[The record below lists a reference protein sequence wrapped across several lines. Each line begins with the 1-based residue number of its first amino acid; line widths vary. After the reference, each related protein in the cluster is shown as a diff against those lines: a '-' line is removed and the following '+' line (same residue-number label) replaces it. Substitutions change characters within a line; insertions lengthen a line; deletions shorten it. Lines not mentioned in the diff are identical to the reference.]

1 MITRSIYIGN
11 PAYLKLKDEQMYI
24 LCPETKEAKG
34 KVPVEDLG
42 LLMLDHFQITISH
55 QLIQKMMGNN
65 VVVVSCDAHH
75 LPHGIMLP
83 LYGHTQHS
91 DRVKDQLEASEPLK
105 KQLWKQTIECK
116 IENQKEV
123 LCRLGNYYEPMIDYQ
138 NNVKSGDITN
148 MEGIAAQHYWKY
160 LISLDFLRQR
170 FGDSPNQFFNF
181 GYAVLRSIVA
191 RAIVETG
198 LLPVLGIFHK
208 NKYNP
213 YCLADDL
220 MEPYRPFVDILVMQW
235 LDKFPE
241 SSEAYLDQREKTEE
255 LTKEFKAHILQIAT
269 KDVKIDGQKRPL
281 MIAVK
286 TTATSLYKCYT
297 GEKRLISY
305 PEFV

>member
-1 MITRSIYIGN
+1 MITRSIYIGS

-24 LCPETKEAKG
+24 MEPSSNQMKG
-34 KVPVEDLG
+34 KVSVEDLG

-83 LYGHTQHS
+83 LYGHTEHS
-91 DRVKDQLEASEPLK
+91 DRIKDQLQASEPLK
-105 KQLWKQTIECK
+105 KQLWKQTVECK

-123 LCRLGNYYEPMIDYQ
+123 LRRLGNYYEPMMNYQ
-138 NNVKSGDITN
+138 NNVKSGDSTN

-170 FGDSPNQFFNF
+170 FGESPNQFFNF

-191 RAIVETG
+191 RSIVETG

-220 MEPYRPFVDILVMQW
+220 MEPYRPFVDWLVMDW
-235 LDKFPE
+235 LTKNPE
-241 SSEAYLDQREKTEE
+241 IEE
-255 LTKEFKAHILQIAT
+255 LTKEFKAHLLQVAT
-269 KDVKIDGQKRPL
+269 KDVWIDGKKRPL
-281 MIAVK
+281 LVAVK
-286 TTATSLYKCYT
+286 TTVISLYKCYIA
-297 GEKRLISY
+297 EKRLISY
-305 PEFV
+305 PELI

>member
-24 LCPETKEAKG
+24 MEPSSNVMKG
-34 KVPVEDLG
+34 KVSVEDLG

-83 LYGHTQHS
+83 LYGHTEHS
-91 DRVKDQLEASEPLK
+91 DRIKDQLQASEPLK
-105 KQLWKQTIECK
+105 KQLWKQTVECK

-123 LCRLGNYYEPMIDYQ
+123 LRRLGNYYEPMMNYQ
-138 NNVKSGDITN
+138 NTVKSGDSSN

-170 FGDSPNQFFNF
+170 FGESPNQFFNF

-191 RAIVETG
+191 RSIVETG

-220 MEPYRPFVDILVMQW
+220 MEPYRPFVDWLVMDW
-235 LDKFPE
+235 LTKNPE
-241 SSEAYLDQREKTEE
+241 IEE
-255 LTKEFKAHILQIAT
+255 LTKEFKAHLLQVAT
-269 KDVKIDGQKRPL
+269 KDVWIDGKKRPL
-281 MIAVK
+281 LVAVK
-286 TTATSLYKCYT
+286 TTASSLYKCYK

-305 PEFV
+305 PELV

>member
-1 MITRSIYIGN
+1 MVSRSIYIGT
-11 PAYLKLKDEQMYI
+11 PSYLKLKDEQMYI
-24 LCPETKEAKG
+24 MEPSTNVMKG
-34 KVPVEDLG
+34 RVSVEDLG

-83 LYGHTQHS
+83 LYGHTEHS
-91 DRVKDQLEASEPLK
+91 DRIKDQLQASEPLK
-105 KQLWKQTIECK
+105 KQLWKQTVECK

-123 LCRLGNYYEPMIDYQ
+123 LRRLGNYYEPMMNYQ
-138 NNVKSGDITN
+138 NNVKSGDSTN

-170 FGDSPNQFFNF
+170 FGESPNQFFNF

-191 RAIVETG
+191 RSIVETG

-220 MEPYRPFVDILVMQW
+220 MEPYRPFVDWLVMDW
-235 LDKFPE
+235 LTKNPE
-241 SSEAYLDQREKTEE
+241 IEE
-255 LTKEFKAHILQIAT
+255 LTKEFKAHLLQVAT
-269 KDVKIDGQKRPL
+269 KDVWIDGKKRPL
-281 MIAVK
+281 LVAVK
-286 TTATSLYKCYT
+286 TTASSLYKCYK

-305 PEFV
+305 PELV

>member
-1 MITRSIYIGN
+1 MITRSIYIGT
-11 PAYLKLKDEQMYI
+11 PSYLKLKDEQMYI
-24 LCPETKEAKG
+24 MEPSSNEMKG
-34 KVPVEDLG
+34 KVSVEDLG

-83 LYGHTQHS
+83 LYGHTEHS
-91 DRVKDQLEASEPLK
+91 DRIKDQLLASEPLK
-105 KQLWKQTIECK
+105 KQLWKQTVECK

-123 LCRLGNYYEPMIDYQ
+123 LRRLGNYYEPMMNYQ
-138 NNVKSGDITN
+138 NTVKSGDSTN

-170 FGDSPNQFFNF
+170 FGESPNQFFNF

-191 RAIVETG
+191 RSIVETG

-220 MEPYRPFVDILVMQW
+220 MEPYRPFVDWLVMDW
-235 LDKFPE
+235 LTKNPE
-241 SSEAYLDQREKTEE
+241 IEE
-255 LTKEFKAHILQIAT
+255 LTKEFKAHLLQVAT
-269 KDVKIDGQKRPL
+269 KDVWIDGKKRPL
-281 MIAVK
+281 LVAVK
-286 TTATSLYKCYT
+286 TTASSLYKCYK

-305 PEFV
+305 PELV

>member
-11 PAYLKLKDEQMYI
+11 PAYLKLKDGQMYI
-24 LCPETKEAKG
+24 MEPDTGQMKG
-34 KVPVEDLG
+34 RVPVEDLG

-65 VVVVSCDAHH
+65 VVIISCDSHH

-83 LYGHTQHS
+83 LHGHTQHS

-123 LCRLGNYYEPMIDYQ
+123 LLKLGNYYEPMIGYKNKVQ
-138 NNVKSGDITN
+138 SGDITN

-170 FGDSPNQFFNF
+170 FGESPNQFFNF
-181 GYAVLRSIVA
+181 GYAVLRGIVA

-220 MEPYRPFVDILVMQW
+220 MEPYRPFVDLLVMNF
-235 LDKFPE
+235 L
-241 SSEAYLDQREKTEE
+241 EKNPDTEE
-255 LTKEFKAHILQIAT
+255 LTKDFKAYLLQIAT
-269 KDVKIDGQKRPL
+269 KDVKIDGLKRPL
-281 MIAVK
+281 MVAVK
-286 TTATSLYKCYT
+286 TTASSLYKCYT
-297 GEKRLISY
+297 GDKRLISY
-305 PEFV
+305 PELI

>member
-24 LCPETKEAKG
+24 MEPSSNEMKG

-55 QLIQKMMGNN
+55 QLIQRMMGNN

-83 LYGHTQHS
+83 LYGHTEHS
-91 DRVKDQLEASEPLK
+91 DRIKDQLDASEPLK
-105 KQLWKQTIECK
+105 KQLWKQTVECK

-123 LCRLGNYYEPMIDYQ
+123 LLKLGNYYEPMLEYQ
-138 NNVKSGDITN
+138 RNVKSGDITN

-191 RAIVETG
+191 RALVETG

-213 YCLADDL
+213 YCLADDI
-220 MEPYRPFVDILVMQW
+220 MEPYRPFVDFLVMQW
-235 LDKFPE
+235 LIQNPD
-241 SSEAYLDQREKTEE
+241 SED
-255 LTKEFKAHILQIAT
+255 LTKEFKAHLLKIAT
-269 KDVKIDGQKRPL
+269 VDVLIDDKKRPL
-281 MIAVK
+281 LVAVK
-286 TTATSLYKCYT
+286 TTASSLYKCYT

-305 PEFV
+305 PEFL

>member
-1 MITRSIYIGN
+1 MLFRTIYIGN

-24 LCPETKEAKG
+24 LDASSHEVKG

-42 LLMLDHFQITISH
+42 VLMLDHYQITLSH

-65 VVVVSCDAHH
+65 AVVVSCDAQH

-83 LYGHTQHS
+83 LYGHSEHS
-91 DRVKDQLEASEPLK
+91 NRVKDQLEVSEPLK
-105 KQLWKQTIECK
+105 KQLWKQTVECK

-123 LCRLGNYYEPMIDYQ
+123 LRRLGNYYEPMLEYQ
-138 NNVKSGDITN
+138 KNVKSGDITN

-181 GYAVLRSIVA
+181 GYAVLRSMVA

-220 MEPYRPFVDILVMQW
+220 MEPYRPFVDLLVMQW
-235 LDKFPE
+235 LEQNPE
-241 SSEAYLDQREKTEE
+241 QEE
-255 LTKEFKAHILQIAT
+255 LTKDFKAHILQIAT
-269 KDVKIDGQKRPL
+269 KDVRIDEKTRPVL
-281 MIAVK
+281 VAVK
-286 TTATSLYKCYT
+286 ATASSLYKCYT
-297 GEKRLISY
+297 GEKRLIAY
-305 PEFV
+305 PELI

>member
-1 MITRSIYIGN
+1 MITRSIYIGS

-24 LCPETKEAKG
+24 MEPSSNQMKG
-34 KVPVEDLG
+34 KVSVEDLG

-83 LYGHTQHS
+83 LYGHTEHS
-91 DRVKDQLEASEPLK
+91 DRIKDQLQASEPLK
-105 KQLWKQTIECK
+105 KQLWKQTVECK

-123 LCRLGNYYEPMIDYQ
+123 LRRLGNYYEPMMNYQ
-138 NNVKSGDITN
+138 NTVKSGDSTN

-170 FGDSPNQFFNF
+170 FGESPNQFFNF

-191 RAIVETG
+191 RSIVETG

-220 MEPYRPFVDILVMQW
+220 MEPYRPFVDWLVMDW
-235 LDKFPE
+235 LTKNPE
-241 SSEAYLDQREKTEE
+241 IEE
-255 LTKEFKAHILQIAT
+255 LTKEFKAHLLQVAT
-269 KDVKIDGQKRPL
+269 KDVWIDGKKRPL
-281 MIAVK
+281 LVAVK
-286 TTATSLYKCYT
+286 TTVISLYKCYIT
-297 GEKRLISY
+297 EKRLISY
-305 PEFV
+305 PELI

>member
-11 PAYLKLKDEQMYI
+11 PAYLKLKDEQLYI
-24 LCPETKEAKG
+24 MEPETGQMKG

-42 LLMLDHFQITISH
+42 LLMLDHWQITISH

-65 VVVVSCDAHH
+65 VVVISCDAHH

-83 LYGHTQHS
+83 LHGHTEFS
-91 DRVKDQLEASEPLK
+91 DRIKDQMEASEPLK

-116 IENQKEV
+116 IDNQKEV
-123 LCRLGNYYEPMIDYQ
+123 LRRLGNYYEPMIDYR
-138 NNVKSGDITN
+138 NNVKSGDLTN

-181 GYAVLRSIVA
+181 GYSVLRSIVA

-213 YCLADDL
+213 YCLADDM
-220 MEPYRPFVDILVMQW
+220 MEPYRPFVDWLVMYW
-235 LDKFPE
+235 LTRNPE
-241 SSEAYLDQREKTEE
+241 TEE

-269 KDVKIDGQKRPL
+269 KDVKIDGKTRPL
-281 MIAVK
+281 MVAVK
-286 TTATSLYKCYT
+286 TTVSSLYKCYT
-297 GEKRLISY
+297 GEKRQISY
-305 PEFV
+305 PELL

>member
-1 MITRSIYIGN
+1 MITRSIYIGS
-11 PAYLKLKDEQMYI
+11 PALLKLKDEQMKI
-24 LCPETKEAKG
+24 LCPQTKTQKG
-34 KVPVEDLG
+34 SVPVEDLG

-65 VVVVSCDAHH
+65 VVVISCDAHH

-83 LYGHTQHS
+83 LHGHTEHS
-91 DRVKDQLEASEPLK
+91 DRMKTQLNVSEPLK

-116 IENQKEV
+116 IANQISV
-123 LCRLGNYYEPMIDYQ
+123 LEKTDCYAEPMHGYLK
-138 NNVKSGDITN
+138 NVKTGDITN

-160 LISLDFLRQR
+160 LIHPDFLRGR

-198 LLPVLGIFHK
+198 LLPVLGIFHR

-220 MEPYRPFVDILVMQW
+220 MEPYRPMVDLLVIHF
-235 LDKFPE
+235 LLRNPE
-241 SSEAYLDQREKTEE
+241 AEE
-255 LTKEFKAHILQIAT
+255 LDRETKAYFLNIAT
-269 KDVKIDGQKRPL
+269 KDVKIEGVTRPL
-281 MIAVK
+281 MVAVK
-286 TTATSLYKCYT
+286 TTVSSLYKCYM
-297 GEKRLISY
+297 GEKRQIAY
-305 PEFV
+305 PELI

>member
-1 MITRSIYIGN
+1 MVTRSIYIGS

-24 LCPETKEAKG
+24 MEPSSNEMKG
-34 KVPVEDLG
+34 KVSVEDLG

-83 LYGHTQHS
+83 LYGHTEHS
-91 DRVKDQLEASEPLK
+91 DRIKDQLQASEPLK
-105 KQLWKQTIECK
+105 KQLWKQTVECK

-123 LCRLGNYYEPMIDYQ
+123 LRRLGNYYEPMMNYQ
-138 NNVKSGDITN
+138 NNVKSGDSTN

-170 FGDSPNQFFNF
+170 FGESPNQFFNF

-191 RAIVETG
+191 RSIVETG

-220 MEPYRPFVDILVMQW
+220 LEPYRPFVDWLVMDW
-235 LDKFPE
+235 LTKNPE
-241 SSEAYLDQREKTEE
+241 IEE
-255 LTKEFKAHILQIAT
+255 LTKEFKAHLLQVAT
-269 KDVKIDGQKRPL
+269 KDVWIDGKKRPL
-281 MIAVK
+281 LVAVK
-286 TTATSLYKCYT
+286 TTVISLYKCYIA
-297 GEKRLISY
+297 EKRLISY
-305 PEFV
+305 PELI

>member
-1 MITRSIYIGN
+1 MHILDPST
-11 PAYLKLKDEQMYI
+11 KD
-24 LCPETKEAKG
+24 LKG

-65 VVVVSCDAHH
+65 VVVISCDAHH
-75 LPHGIMLP
+75 LPHGMMLP
-83 LYGHTQHS
+83 IHGHTEHS

-116 IENQKEV
+116 IENQMEV
-123 LCRLGNYYEPMIDYQ
+123 LRRLGNYYEPMVEYQ
-138 NNVKSGDITN
+138 RNVKSGDITN

-160 LISLDFLRQR
+160 LISLDFLRAR

-181 GYAVLRSIVA
+181 GYSVLRSIVA

-208 NKYNP
+208 NKYNA

-220 MEPYRPFVDILVMQW
+220 MEPFRPFVDLLVVRW
-235 LDKFPE
+235 LEKNPETKELDKG
-241 SSEAYLDQREKTEE
+241 
-255 LTKEFKAHILQIAT
+255 FKAHILGIAT
-269 KDVKIDGQKRPL
+269 VDVRIDDKTRPL
-281 MIAVK
+281 LIAVK
-286 TTATSLYKCYT
+286 MMASSLYKCYT

-305 PEFV
+305 PELL

>member
-24 LCPETKEAKG
+24 MEPTTNEMKG

-42 LLMLDHFQITISH
+42 LLMLDHFQITVSH

-83 LYGHTQHS
+83 LYGHTEHS

-123 LCRLGNYYEPMIDYQ
+123 LVKLGNYFEPMLEYQ
-138 NNVKSGDITN
+138 KNVKSGDITN

-160 LISLDFLRQR
+160 LISLDF
-170 FGDSPNQFFNF
+170 
-181 GYAVLRSIVA
+181 
-191 RAIVETG
+191 
-198 LLPVLGIFHK
+198 
-208 NKYNP
+208 
-213 YCLADDL
+213 
-220 MEPYRPFVDILVMQW
+220 
-235 LDKFPE
+235 
-241 SSEAYLDQREKTEE
+241 
-255 LTKEFKAHILQIAT
+255 
-269 KDVKIDGQKRPL
+269 
-281 MIAVK
+281 
-286 TTATSLYKCYT
+286 
-297 GEKRLISY
+297 
-305 PEFV
+305 

>member
-1 MITRSIYIGN
+1 MITRSIYIGT
-11 PAYLKLKDEQMYI
+11 PSYLKLKDEQMYI
-24 LCPETKEAKG
+24 MEPSTNVMKG
-34 KVPVEDLG
+34 RVSVEDLG

-83 LYGHTQHS
+83 LYGHTEHS
-91 DRVKDQLEASEPLK
+91 DRIKDQLQASEPLK
-105 KQLWKQTIECK
+105 KQLWKQTVECK

-123 LCRLGNYYEPMIDYQ
+123 LRRLGNYYEPMMNYQ
-138 NNVKSGDITN
+138 NNVKSGDSTN

-170 FGDSPNQFFNF
+170 FGESPNQFFNF

-191 RAIVETG
+191 RSIVETG

-220 MEPYRPFVDILVMQW
+220 MEPYRPFVDWLVMDW
-235 LDKFPE
+235 LTKNPE
-241 SSEAYLDQREKTEE
+241 IEE
-255 LTKEFKAHILQIAT
+255 LTKEFKAHLLQVAT
-269 KDVKIDGQKRPL
+269 KDVWIDGKKRPL
-281 MIAVK
+281 LVAVK
-286 TTATSLYKCYT
+286 TTVISLYKCYIA
-297 GEKRLISY
+297 EKRLISY
-305 PEFV
+305 PELI

>member
-11 PAYLKLKDEQMYI
+11 PAYLKLKDEQMCI
-24 LCPETKEAKG
+24 LDPSTKDLKG

-65 VVVVSCDAHH
+65 VVVISCDAHH

-83 LYGHTQHS
+83 MYGHTEHS
-91 DRVKDQLEASEPLK
+91 DRIKDQLEASEPLK
-105 KQLWKQTIECK
+105 KQLWKQTVECK

-123 LCRLGNYYEPMIDYQ
+123 LKRLGNFYEPMAEYQ
-138 NNVKSGDITN
+138 RNVKSGDITN
-148 MEGIAAQHYWKY
+148 MEGIAAQHYWKH
-160 LISLDFLRQR
+160 LISLDFLRAR

-181 GYAVLRSIVA
+181 GYSVLRSIVA

-198 LLPVLGIFHK
+198 MLPVLGIFHK

-220 MEPYRPFVDILVMQW
+220 MEPFRPFVDLLVMQW
-235 LDKFPE
+235 LKEKPE
-241 SSEAYLDQREKTEE
+241 TEE
-255 LTKEFKAHILQIAT
+255 LDKEFKAHMLKIAT
-269 KDVKIDGQKRPL
+269 VDVGIDGKTRPL
-281 MIAVK
+281 LIAVK
-286 TTATSLYKCYT
+286 MVASSLYKCYT

-305 PEFV
+305 PELL

>member
-11 PAYLKLKDEQMYI
+11 PAYLKLKDEQLYI
-24 LCPETKEAKG
+24 MDLETGQMKG
-34 KVPVEDLG
+34 KIPLEDLG
-42 LLMLDHFQITISH
+42 LLMLDHWQITVSH

-65 VVVVSCDAHH
+65 VVVISCDAHH

-83 LYGHTQHS
+83 LHGHTEFS
-91 DRVKDQLEASEPLK
+91 DRIKDQMEASEPLK

-123 LCRLGNYYEPMIDYQ
+123 LRRLGNYYEPMMDYR
-138 NNVKSGDITN
+138 NNVKSGDLTN

-181 GYAVLRSIVA
+181 GYSVLRSIVA

-213 YCLADDL
+213 YCLADDM
-220 MEPYRPFVDILVMQW
+220 MEPYRPFVDWLVMDW
-235 LDKFPE
+235 LTRNPE
-241 SSEAYLDQREKTEE
+241 TED

-269 KDVKIDGQKRPL
+269 KDVKIDGKTRPL
-281 MIAVK
+281 MVAVK
-286 TTATSLYKCYT
+286 TTVSSLYKCYT
-297 GEKRLISY
+297 GEKRQISY
-305 PEFV
+305 PELL

>member
-24 LCPETKEAKG
+24 LEPFTKEMKG

-65 VVVVSCDAHH
+65 VVMISCDAQH

-83 LYGHTQHS
+83 LYGHTEHS
-91 DRVKDQLEASEPLK
+91 DRVKDQLDASEPLK
-105 KQLWKQTIECK
+105 KQLWKQTVECK

-123 LCRLGNYYEPMIDYQ
+123 LKRLGNYHEPMMDYQ

-160 LISLDFLRQR
+160 LISSNFLRQR

-191 RAIVETG
+191 RAIVATG

-213 YCLADDL
+213 YCLVDDL
-220 MEPYRPFVDILVMQW
+220 MEPFRPFVDILVMQW
-235 LDKFPE
+235 L
-241 SSEAYLDQREKTEE
+241 EANKEAEG

-269 KDVKIDGQKRPL
+269 MDVRIDGKIRPL
-281 MIAVK
+281 LVAVK
-286 TTATSLYKCYT
+286 TTASSLYKCYT
-297 GEKRLISY
+297 GEKRLIAY
-305 PEFV
+305 PELI

>member
-24 LCPETKEAKG
+24 LDPSTKDLKG

-65 VVVVSCDAHH
+65 VVVISCDAHH

-83 LYGHTQHS
+83 MYGHTEHS

-105 KQLWKQTIECK
+105 KQLWKQTVECK

-123 LCRLGNYYEPMIDYQ
+123 LRRLGNYYEPMTEYHR
-138 NNVKSGDITN
+138 NVKSGDSTN

-160 LISLDFLRQR
+160 LISLDFLRAR

-181 GYAVLRSIVA
+181 GYSVLRSIVA

-208 NKYNP
+208 NKYNA

-220 MEPYRPFVDILVMQW
+220 MEPFRPFVDLLVMQW
-235 LDKFPE
+235 LERKPE
-241 SSEAYLDQREKTEE
+241 TQELD
-255 LTKEFKAHILQIAT
+255 KEFKAHILKIAT
-269 KDVKIDGQKRPL
+269 VDVGIDGKTRPL
-281 MIAVK
+281 LIAVK
-286 TTATSLYKCYT
+286 MTASSLYKCYT

-305 PEFV
+305 PELL